1 MLKNGRRF
9 CMAKSNGV
17 SGDSAYVKG
26 RRGRLPGH
34 GRVPGSGL
42 KKGQRVITAEIK
54 GDILAKGRPIE
65 LLCNISRGLKIRV
78 GPVTGP
84 NAKFVY
90 PTLSE
95 RISAAKLLL
104 SKVVPDMRS
113 IELGGSAEGEPIR
126 TEHRDASSL
135 GPNEEAARRIRLLL
149 HMAEESEQEEEA
161 PPTDGRPIRHTNGVA
176 VTPVKSELAAGHE
189 LQLADGIVAKLD
201 VADGRGGGD
210 WSVSKSGEQVK
221 KLPGLDVAGVKDWH
235 AVAIEEGFYE

>member
-1 MLKNGRRF
+1 
-9 CMAKSNGV
+9 MAKSNGV
-17 SGDSAYVKG
+17 SGDPAYVKG

-42 KKGQRVITAEIK
+42 KKGQRIITAEIK

-84 NAKFVY
+84 NAKYVY

-113 IELGGSAEGEPIR
+113 IELGGSADGEPIR

-135 GPNEEAARRIRLLL
+135 GPNEEAARRIKLLL
-149 HMAEESEQEEEA
+149 HMAEESKQEEEE
-161 PPTDGRPIRHTNGVA
+161 PPTDGRPINGKATHVMPA
-176 VTPVKSELAAGHE
+176 DGPGEGLEAGRE

-201 VADGRGGGD
+201 IADGRGGGD
-210 WSVSKSGEQVK
+210 WSVSKAGEQVK
-221 KLPGLDVAGVKDWH
+221 MLPGLDVAGVHDWH